1 MIHRKIVSTMLGPIS
16 LANDEEL
23 VDIELSPLVLPSTR
37 IPPLE
42 VLQRLGR
49 VTSPEKLGGNGPL
62 LASAANP
69 ENADNPA
76 ARRYEAVFG
85 RDALYAA
92 EFLCEEYPQLED
104 ATVFFL
110 AAFQAADIDPS
121 RQAEP
126 GKIAN
131 HIRSLNDP
139 IAQAL
144 TRETGRGWPWYGA
157 TDTTIQFLSA
167 LCRLLNRR
175 PAAAIEP
182 VRRPPPDL
190 ADTYPKIAGQRRP
203 RLLKDVAHA
212 ATGWL
217 LRALR
222 TGPVPHLV
230 WVGMNDKDS
239 FTVWTDSPNAFS
251 SPDGRLARPPVA
263 PVQLQAQA
271 YDALC
276 SLAHCAD
283 SLPELRLDPDEL
295 LSEAQHVR
303 QTVLDRFVTETNHGL
318 KVAAAAEI
326 RDERLVPLA
335 SRTVNVGF
343 ALVSGLLDGPACG
356 ELRESLVRQLFS
368 AEMSSPFGIVG
379 RARDEVR
386 FEPFDYHSQVWAF
399 AVHQIARGL
408 KRAGYP
414 LLARELDARVIR
426 QTQDGLLPENVGA
439 NADPELRYCPHLLR
453 VARLAADGRPTITT
467 KERPPAPYA
476 AWTAAAV
483 EAIDKGT
490 RSLPVNEQISATPFE
505 AKIIASVPA
514 AHRAYFSPDDLCW
527 RPD

>member
-1 MIHRKIVSTMLGPIS
+1 VIHRKIVSTTLEPIS
-16 LANDEEL
+16 LASDEEL
-23 VDIELSPLVLPSTR
+23 VDIKLSPLVLPSTR
-37 IPPLE
+37 IPPIE

-49 VTSPEKLGGNGPL
+49 VASPEKLGGNGPL
-62 LASAANP
+62 LASAVNP
-69 ENADNPA
+69 ENADNSA

-104 ATVFFL
+104 ATVLYL
-110 AAFQAADIDPS
+110 AAFQATDIDPS

-126 GKIAN
+126 GKIPN
-131 HIRSLNDP
+131 HIRSQDDP

-157 TDTTIQFLSA
+157 TDTTVQFLSA
-167 LCRLLNRR
+167 LCRLLIRR
-175 PAAAIEP
+175 PEAAIEP
-182 VRRPPPDL
+182 VRRPPPVFV
-190 ADTYPKIAGQRRP
+190 DTYQQVAEQRRP
-203 RLLKDVAHA
+203 RLLKDVTYA

-251 SPDGRLARPPVA
+251 SPEGQLARPPVA

-276 SLAHCAD
+276 CLAHCAG
-283 SLPELRLDPDEL
+283 SLPELQLDPDEL
-295 LSEAQHVR
+295 LTEAQLVR
-303 QTVLDRFVTETNHGL
+303 QTVLDRFVIEAMHGL
-318 KVAAAAEI
+318 QVAAAAEI
-326 RDERLVPLA
+326 RDGRLVPVA

-343 ALVSGLLDGPACG
+343 VLVSSLLDGAACG

-399 AVHQIARGL
+399 AVHQVARGL
-408 KRAGYP
+408 RRAGYP
-414 LLARELDARVIR
+414 FLARELDARVIR

-453 VARLAADGRPTITT
+453 VARLAADGRPTVTT

-483 EAIDKGT
+483 EAIDNGA
-490 RSLPVNEQISATPFE
+490 RRLPVNDQISATPFE
-505 AKIIASVPA
+505 AQIHAGVPA

-527 RPD
+527 RSD